1 MVFRD
6 LEGSLQPVCHRPSK
20 EWPMKISVIIPTLNE
35 AEGISASLNS
45 ILRQPEEFEIIVVDG
60 GSDDGTIDVARRWA
74 RIVKSEQRGRAIQM
88 NAGASQACGE
98 VLVFLH
104 ADSRLPHNALSL
116 LRSVL
121 IDRRIIGGNFTLRF
135 DNPRFTLRLIAFFT
149 RFRFRFFHYGDQ
161 GIFVRR
167 AVFEE
172 LGGFMEMPIME
183 DIDFLRRL
191 RRRGRVA
198 LIKQPVTTSARRFL
212 RHGVLRQQLFD
223 VTLVVLYLL
232 GVSPEKLSKRYGLND
247 YRVMNRRRD
256 STLEP
261 LRSERPETVLV
272 PECGRLDKA
281 P

>member
-1 MVFRD
+1 M
-6 LEGSLQPVCHRPSK
+6 SL
-20 EWPMKISVIIPTLNE
+20 KISVIIPTLNE
-35 AEGISASLNS
+35 AEGIGASLNS
-45 ILRQPEEFEIIVVDG
+45 IIRQPEEFEIIVVDG
-60 GSDDGTIDVARRWA
+60 GSADDTTDVARRYA
-74 RIVKSEQRGRAIQM
+74 RIIQSEQRGRAIQM
-88 NAGASQACGE
+88 NTGAGQACGE

-116 LRSVL
+116 LRSAL
-121 IDRRIIGGNFTLRF
+121 IDPRIMGGTFTLRF
-135 DNPRFTLRLIAFFT
+135 DNPRFLLRLIVFFT

-167 AVFEE
+167 TVFEE
-172 LGGFMEMPIME
+172 LGGFKPIPIME

-212 RHGVLRQQLFD
+212 GHGIIRQQLF
-223 VTLVVLYLL
+223 VVMLVILYLL
-232 GVSPEKLSKRYGLND
+232 GVNPEKLSRLYRMTD

-256 STLEP
+256 STLETQ
-261 LRSERPETVLV
+261 RSERPETDLV
-272 PECGRLDKA
+272 PESGTLDKA